1 MTWTWLGLAVL
12 AFLALACFAG
22 YKRGFVK
29 EVVSTFFVLLAI
41 AAAWLIN
48 PYVNDFLRENTSVY
62 ETVQEGCQ
70 ELVNTET
77 GGAKNLGETE
87 QESLIEGLT
96 LPGFV
101 KSSIE
106 ENNTSEVYQYLA
118 VNTFTEYVSE
128 YLAQSVVNGI
138 AFVVSFLLATILIR
152 VITYALDLISKLPL
166 INGVN
171 KIAGAVLGIVKAVLF
186 VWIAFLI
193 LTILCNTEVGKAG
206 LELIERD
213 PLLSF
218 LYDTDIFVRIFMSIF

>member
-1 MTWTWLGLAVL
+1 M
-12 AFLALACFAG
+12 
-22 YKRGFVK
+22 
-29 EVVSTFFVLLAI
+29 
-41 AAAWLIN
+41 
-48 PYVNDFLRENTSVY
+48 
-62 ETVQEGCQ
+62 
-70 ELVNTET
+70 
-77 GGAKNLGETE
+77 
-87 QESLIEGLT
+87 T

-218 LYDTDIFVRIFMSIF
+218 LYDADIFVRIFMSIF